1 MSGEYQSAVKLI
13 NEALAEAEQS
23 PNSSAEALSQAM
35 LGVLL
40 QTMAEQRGVKD
51 LAAFIEFQL
60 DNLDTDEIVV
70 TRGC

>member
-1 MSGEYQSAVKLI
+1 MSGEYQTAQELI
-13 NEALAEAEQS
+13 GQALDNAEAS
-23 PNSSAEALSQAM
+23 SSSSADALSQAM

-40 QTMAEQRGVKD
+40 QEMAQTRGLSD
-51 LAAFIEFQL
+51 LKSFIEFQL